1 VRYRNLI
8 EPTLVVRAPSLGYFI
23 PRAYAREI
31 GLRIRRHGITVEPN
45 PVNLQH
51 AALEQFRATHVS
63 FSKQPFEGRMRAEIA
78 GEWQPLDRKIP
89 EPALFVPVAQPLSRL
104 IVALLEP
111 QAPDSFAAW
120 GFFNACFE
128 QKEQLEPYVAE
139 QIARE
144 MSANN
149 PLLRQ
154 EFEHRLREDAAF
166 RRDPAARLEFFCR
179 HHPSWDEQLNCY
191 PIYRA

>member
-1 VRYRNLI
+1 
-8 EPTLVVRAPSLGYFI
+8 
-23 PRAYAREI
+23 
-31 GLRIRRHGITVEPN
+31 VESN
-45 PVNLQH
+45 PANLQP

-78 GEWQPLDRKIP
+78 GGWQPLDRKIP
-89 EPALFVPVAQPLSRL
+89 EPALFVPVSQALSRL

-120 GFFNACFE
+120 GFFTACFE
-128 QKEQLEPYVAE
+128 HKEQLEPYVAE

-149 PLLRQ
+149 PLLRE

-166 RRDPAARLEFFCR
+166 SADPAARLEFFCR
-179 HHPSWDEQLNCY
+179 HHPSWDDQLNCY